1 MNRTL
6 RYLFAAVAS
15 AALVIV
21 GTAGPAHAATVVYDY
36 QMNEPAGARVMIDSG
51 PMHWNGVI
59 GSEVQTG
66 VTVLGA
72 TGYRF
77 PRLTPN
83 TPPAHPEH
91 LVHIPDSDALD
102 PGGANFS
109 VEIRYRTTN
118 DFGNLVQKGQATT
131 PGGQFKIQLPGG
143 KPQCYYKGTLGRVGV
158 GYGVSLRDGNWH
170 TLRCTRTGTL
180 VELFVDGVRRD
191 HNSGSIGTL
200 SNAYDWTIGGK
211 SNCDQIKVTCDY
223 FGGNVDYVRLSKG

>member
-1 MNRTL
+1 MNVKRSHLFTSAVVGAL
-6 RYLFAAVAS
+6 ALVGLAPPAFAA
-15 AALVIV
+15 
-21 GTAGPAHAATVVYDY
+21 PVVYDY
-36 QMNEPAGARVMIDSG
+36 EMNEPAGASVMLDSG
-51 PMHWNGVI
+51 ASHWNGVI
-59 GSEVQTG
+59 GSEVSTG

-72 TGYRF
+72 TGYSF

-83 TPPAHPEH
+83 TPPAHPQH

-102 PGGANFS
+102 PGGSNFA

-118 DFGNLVQKGQATT
+118 DFGNLIQKGQATT

-143 KPQCYYKGTLGRVGV
+143 KVQCYYKGTLGRVGV

-170 TLRCTRTGTL
+170 TLRCTRTGNL

-191 HNSGSIGTL
+191 HKSGSIGTL
-200 SNAYDWTIGGK
+200 SNAYDWTVGGK

-223 FGGNVDYVRLSKG
+223 FGGTVDYVKLTKG